1 VASVN
6 VTIPLFAGGATY
18 QRAQEATKQLLI
30 SKQRKISLLR
40 SIEKETRDAFL
51 SANAS
56 VRRIKAVTR
65 AQKTA
70 IKARE
75 AMEKGFYL
83 WRSYNAGFF
92 IPGGCSHEAHSY
104 STQRMR
110 AAFLVQKD

>member
-1 VASVN
+1 LFCRNIRETLASKG
-6 VTIPLFAGGATY
+6 LM
-18 QRAQEATKQLLI
+18 
-30 SKQRKISLLR
+30 RKISLLR

-83 WRSYNAGFF
+83 WHAV
-92 IPGGCSHEAHSY
+92 HW
-104 STQRMR
+104 
-110 AAFLVQKD
+110 

>member
-1 VASVN
+1 LRQTPVIDTKVASVN

-75 AMEKGFYL
+75 AMEKGF
-83 WRSYNAGFF
+83 S
-92 IPGGCSHEAHSY
+92 
-104 STQRMR
+104 
-110 AAFLVQKD
+110 FLYHKTLLVLICYA